1 ARRLGVPPITRRAW
15 HGRCASSATRATLQR
30 VVSVAPRSKVP
41 MPPRR
46 PPVPAALIHRPVG
59 PRCHGGASSLLRL
72 ASAVLPQRAVAA
84 RASGWREL
92 VDDGAASV
100 EHIVRR
106 PLIEPGATI
115 WY

>member
-1 ARRLGVPPITRRAW
+1 
-15 HGRCASSATRATLQR
+15 
-30 VVSVAPRSKVP
+30 

-46 PPVPAALIHRPVG
+46 SPLPAALIHRPVG

-84 RASGWREL
+84 RASGWREF
-92 VDDGAASV
+92 DDGAASV

-106 PLIEPGATI
+106 PLCAPGATL
-115 WY
+115 WS